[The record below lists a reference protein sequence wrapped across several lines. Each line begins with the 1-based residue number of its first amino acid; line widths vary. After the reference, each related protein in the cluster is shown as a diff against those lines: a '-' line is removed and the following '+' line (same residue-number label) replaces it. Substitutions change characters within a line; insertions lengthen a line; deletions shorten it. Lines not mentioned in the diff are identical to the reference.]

1 MTNLINITGAW
12 LKLTS
17 GQSLVNGASYTV
29 QNLGSYQVFLYESSS
44 LPSSTD
50 DGLVFNQIDS
60 ALLKQG
66 TDNIYIRSS
75 RDSGRI
81 VLNVATNI

>member
-1 MTNLINITGAW
+1 MTTIIELTNNW
-12 LKLTS
+12 LNLTS
-17 GQSLVNGASYTV
+17 NQSLVNGSSYTV

-50 DGLVFNQIDS
+50 DGLVLNQIDS

-81 VLNVATNI
+81 VLNIAN

>member
-1 MTNLINITGAW
+1 MTTIIELTNNW
-12 LKLTS
+12 LNLTS
-17 GQSLVNGASYTV
+17 NQSLVNGSSYTV

-50 DGLVFNQIDS
+50 DGLVLNQIDS

-81 VLNVATNI
+81 VLNVAN